1 MICTTCSLVRQERPV
16 LLGPH
21 EVAVKSLAYNLMGR
35 VEESFSFYADWT
47 AEGKRPGKEETIE
60 AAKRIGH
67 CRLWLR
73 C

>member
-1 MICTTCSLVRQERPV
+1 
-16 LLGPH
+16 
-21 EVAVKSLAYNLMGR
+21 VKSLAYNLMGR